1 MKSKLL
7 IAVNLTVILSLSANI
22 NSTAQTVG
30 ISDVTFT
37 PNTQAVL
44 DLSSDRRGFLPPRME
59 LNGND
64 LPISGSKPSGLMV
77 YNQGGGIGPNGY
89 YFWTG
94 SAWTQVATVSGTV
107 SGSGTVNYLP
117 KFTPSGTVIGN
128 SQLFDDGTNVG
139 VGTNAAVAK
148 LTVRDGQ
155 ESATQSDF
163 TGALNKAGVLISTD
177 FTDNTYTPGIFWNST
192 NFQATKPKAGIYL
205 HQSNAGSKM
214 ILGTSTEYA
223 NGIDN
228 NGIVINDLG
237 RVGINTFNPNLPLEV
252 GHNGASTYGAAI
264 MINQNA
270 IGNSDGPKL
279 QFRKTMTST
288 KDWSVGILNGV
299 DVGTFTISENGGI
312 TGFGASQ
319 FAILPGGNVGIGST
333 TPGYR
338 LDVAGGVR
346 SQLTATVGTSTGM
359 MSLEPQST
367 FHRLAFNELRLWDW
381 NSGADMVTFNNGNM
395 GVGNTN
401 PQYTFHVDRATGDNR
416 AVAQFASPGNNSWG
430 QVLMLRTTGAGT
442 DGAKLLF
449 RNRDVKNWSIGGDGG
464 GGNNFVITEDGGDGV
479 YGSGFGNTRV
489 TVKAGGNVGIGSTDP
504 QQTLDVNGTIKGTA
518 GTAVNTYLQN
528 VHAIG
533 LLQHSDGNNGNTPNT
548 HHQAVLGDNGAWA
561 GNYQRIYLRRS
572 DNTYSNEI
580 RVYAAD
586 ITISD
591 RKLKTNIEKI
601 DDSQN
606 EVYLKQ
612 LLETPIYHYNFIN
625 DPGHN
630 EGYRHIGF
638 MADDI
643 PAEMQP
649 ANKDGVEIG
658 DSFAMML
665 AGMKALQKQNDEL
678 RDTVKQLQAEMEE
691 LKQEKK

>member
-1 MKSKLL
+1 MRAKFLL
-7 IAVNLTVILSLSANI
+7 TLFATTALLGLFSLK
-22 NSTAQTVG
+22 TQAQGVG
-30 ISDVTFT
+30 ISESTFS
-37 PNTQAVL
+37 PSTQAIL
-44 DLSSDRRGFLPPRME
+44 DLTSNRRGFLPPRME

-64 LPISGSKPSGLMV
+64 LPITGTKPTGLMV
-77 YNQGGGIGPNGY
+77 HNVSGAIGPDGLY
-89 YFWTG
+89 YWTG
-94 SAWTQVATVSGTV
+94 SAWVQVATVQGTV

-128 SQLFDDGTNVG
+128 SQLFDNGTNIG
-139 VGTNAAVAK
+139 LGTNAPAAK
-148 LTVRDGQ
+148 VNIREGQ
-155 ESATQSDF
+155 ESATQ
-163 TGALNKAGVLISTD
+163 TD
-177 FTDNTYTPGIFWNST
+177 FTQSLGKAGLLITTDYTNNTYTPGVFWNTT
-192 NFQATKPKAGIYL
+192 NDNPDKPKAGIYL
-205 HQSNAGSKM
+205 HQNSLGSKM
-214 ILGTSTEYA
+214 ILATSTNYGS
-223 NGIDN
+223 GIDN

-237 RVGINTFNPNLPLEV
+237 RVGIETLSPNANLEV
-252 GHNGASTYGAAI
+252 GHSGAATYGTAI
-264 MINQNA
+264 MINQSS

-279 QFRKTMTST
+279 QFRKTMTAT
-288 KDWSVGILNGV
+288 KDWSIGILNGV
-299 DVGTFTISENGGI
+299 DVGTFGISENGGI
-312 TGFGASQ
+312 SGFGTPQ
-319 FAILPGGNVGIGST
+319 FAIIPGGNVGIGST
-333 TPGYR
+333 NPGYK
-338 LDVAGGVR
+338 LDVVGGVR

-359 MSLEPQST
+359 LNLEPQST

-381 NSGADMVTFNNGNM
+381 NGGGDMVTFNDGNM
-395 GVGNTN
+395 GIGNTS
-401 PQYTFHVDRATGDNR
+401 PQYTLHVDRATSGNR
-416 AVAQFASPGNNSWG
+416 AVAQIASPGNNSWG

-449 RNRDVKNWSIGGDGG
+449 RNRDAKNWSIGGDSG

-479 YGSGFGNTRV
+479 YGSGFGTTRV
-489 TVKAGGNVGIGSTDP
+489 TVKVGGNVGIGSTDP
-504 QQTLDVNGTIKGTA
+504 QYTLDVNGTIRGTA
-518 GTAVNTYLQN
+518 GTAVNTYMQN

-548 HHQAVLGDNGAWA
+548 HHQAVLGDNGTWA

-591 RKLKTNIEKI
+591 RKLKTNIERI

-612 LLETPIYHYNFIN
+612 LLETPIYHYNFTN
-625 DPGHN
+625 DPGHD

-649 ANKDGVEIG
+649 AKKDGVEIG

-665 AGMKALQKQNDEL
+665 AGIKALQKQNDEL
-678 RDTVKQLQAEMEE
+678 RDTVKQLQEEMEE
-691 LKQEKK
+691 LKQQNK